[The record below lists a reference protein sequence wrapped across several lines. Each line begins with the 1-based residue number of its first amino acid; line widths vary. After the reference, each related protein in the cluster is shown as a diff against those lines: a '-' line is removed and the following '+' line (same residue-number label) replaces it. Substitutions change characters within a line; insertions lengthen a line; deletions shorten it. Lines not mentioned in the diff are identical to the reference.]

1 MKNKIIPLLTPVLL
15 SGFWGIFTYL
25 LGAFILTQFPLTS
38 LLYYPILFGGITL
51 IIAITLESE
60 IPFSRALIV
69 GLISG
74 FIYQI
79 LSPIF
84 PFLSSILAGVSLGGG
99 LIVDEGKL
107 GDVFNR
113 LFSILKGIFLFP
125 VFVYTGGL
133 VAGITNSIF
142 DSDFFLWLFWGA
154 WIGLGICLISIPIF
168 KTDDTEQDFQT
179 LSEVDEFKSEA
190 QQILSELNQLDS
202 KFS

>member
-1 MKNKIIPLLTPVLL
+1 MGNKLKPLIVPIIL

-25 LGAFILTQFPLTS
+25 LGAFTLSQFPLTS
-38 LLYYPILFGGITL
+38 LLFYPILFGGITV

-60 IPFSRALIV
+60 IPFLRALIV

-74 FIYQI
+74 FVYQI

-84 PFLSSILAGVSLGGG
+84 PFVSSILAGVSLGGG

-125 VFVYTGGL
+125 VFIYTGGL
-133 VAGITNSIF
+133 VASITSSIF
-142 DSDFFLWLFWGA
+142 DSDFFLWFFWGG

-168 KTDDTEQDFQT
+168 KTDDSEQDFQT
-179 LSEVDEFKSEA
+179 LSEVDEFRSEA
-190 QQILSELNQLDS
+190 QEIRRGLNQFES
-202 KFS
+202 RYK